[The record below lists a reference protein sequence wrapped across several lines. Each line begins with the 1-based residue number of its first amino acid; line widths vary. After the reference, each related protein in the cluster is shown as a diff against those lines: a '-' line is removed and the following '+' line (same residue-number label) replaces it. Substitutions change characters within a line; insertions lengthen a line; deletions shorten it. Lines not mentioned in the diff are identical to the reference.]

1 MTRRS
6 FVLAATFASFW
17 VHHSTAA
24 PLPETMARLMA
35 TMPGTYDT
43 AAQISAE
50 ASQGVPEASRH
61 ARRHVIYARIDV
73 PQVGQNVLFR
83 QERKGG
89 PDGEIITRGLAVFE
103 ADDGANGIR
112 MWLRNIPNAERFTDL
127 HLKNEL
133 WRDVTIDPSYGGKC
147 PFHWRMENDTLVGTL
162 LGGGCKITSNAG
174 KAMSFDATWTL
185 TAESLS
191 IFDNTYGDMG
201 QLMSGR
207 VDKVPSV
214 YSRLAR

>member
-17 VHHSTAA
+17 VHHATAA

-83 QERKGG
+83 QERQGG

-103 ADDGANGIR
+103 ADDGANVAGT
-112 MWLRNIPNAERFTDL
+112 NGSSQ
-127 HLKNEL
+127 KCS
-133 WRDVTIDPSYGGKC
+133 VTASGAS
-147 PFHWRMENDTLVGTL
+147 NDW
-162 LGGGCKITSNAG
+162 
-174 KAMSFDATWTL
+174 MPR
-185 TAESLS
+185 AESQS
-191 IFDNTYGDMG
+191 PTFD
-201 QLMSGR
+201 
-207 VDKVPSV
+207 
-214 YSRLAR
+214 